1 MGMRILD
8 RGKSTDKDMQ
18 TVGDGGVA
26 TKEELS
32 LLQFV
37 KIAHCN
43 KDTSKSVMIMLS
55 LISGALPLF
64 IMCNFINTVL
74 FILHITFECGHAIW
88 LGKRDYDV
96 KNKKKIPRNR

>member
-1 MGMRILD
+1 MGTRILD
-8 RGKSTDKDMQ
+8 RGKNMDKDME
-18 TVGDGGVA
+18 TGSDGDVA
-26 TKEELS
+26 TKEVLS

-43 KDTSKSVMIMLS
+43 KDAWKSVLIMLS
-55 LISGALPLF
+55 LLSVALPLF
-64 IMCNFINTVL
+64 IMCNFINIVL
-74 FILHITFECGHAIW
+74 FILHVTFECGHAIW